1 MLNGCLVVVSN
12 KKNVRA
18 SANTTWKK
26 KSVSGFFNK
35 KIFSYHYFSPEFPPS
50 PWHFIIWPSYMA
62 VVGGAARID
71 TEKAARSWPVR
82 QWRWPWAAKRRPPMR
97 QMGGQVLAKA
107 WPPFHRLGRPSTSMG
122 GQAAH
127 ATSMGSQF
135 LASHPATIPYPWK
148 STVDFSTNILFLFKN
163 FCLPDILLAA
173 LVEK

>member
-18 SANTTWKK
+18 PANTTWKK

-107 WPPFHRLGRPSTSMG
+107 WPPFHRLGRPCHLHGQPVPSLAPGHHSISMEVNR
-122 GQAAH
+122 
-127 ATSMGSQF
+127 
-135 LASHPATIPYPWK
+135 W
-148 STVDFSTNILFLFKN
+148 LFNKHFI
-163 FCLPDILLAA
+163 FI
-173 LVEK
+173 